1 MKKWD
6 ADDKILAMCAFVAF
20 IIGGAF
26 AVFILA
32 WLALGFR

>member
-1 MKKWD
+1 MKKWS

-20 IIGGAF
+20 IIAGAIALAF
-26 AVFILA
+26 LA